1 MRYNVGMFIESI
13 ANRGSPPAILLRES
27 YREGKKVRKRTLAN
41 LSKWPANI
49 VAGFRKL
56 LVDGESENGVLGE
69 GFDIIR
75 TLPHGHVAAVT
86 GMMCKLGIPAL
97 LAHSPSRNRDLAL
110 SMIAARILSP
120 SSKLALSSGLAAKTA
135 TDTLSEV
142 LNVTDATED
151 ELYGAMDWLIER
163 QDAIERRLAKKHLS
177 EGATVLYDLSSTW
190 FEGTKCPLA
199 KLGHSR
205 DGKDGTLQ
213 VEFGL
218 LCAGDGTP
226 VAVQVFDGNTS
237 DPATVADQVKKL
249 KNNFK
254 LSHVVLVGDRGM
266 LTSSRIREDLKE
278 EEGLDWISALRSDG
292 IRKLIA
298 AELIQ
303 PSLFDS
309 WALAEVE
316 SPDFPGERLIV
327 CKNPLLAEDRAR
339 TREELLLATEKRLKE
354 IKEATLR
361 RRNPL
366 RGKDN
371 IGLRAGRL
379 INKYKM
385 AKHFIL
391 TIGENSFSYERRFES
406 IKKEAVLD
414 GFYAV
419 RTSLPKDKA
428 TPEWTVETY
437 KSLSRVERAFRT
449 FKLIDLNVRP
459 VHHRLE
465 GRVKAHILLC
475 MLSYYVEFHM
485 RNVLA
490 PLLFADENI
499 EEMKVQREMPVK
511 PVERSPSSKSKA
523 LEKKNAQGD
532 PVQSFKTLMKNL
544 STIARNTIRPCLKGA
559 ECFMKTTDP
568 TSLQKKAFELLGINL

>member
-1 MRYNVGMFIESI
+1 MFIETI

-41 LSKWPANI
+41 LSKWPANL

-56 LVDGESENGVLGE
+56 LAGGDNENGVLGE
-69 GFDIIR
+69 GFDIIQ

-86 GMMCKLGIPAL
+86 GMMRKLGIPAL
-97 LAHSPSRNRDLAL
+97 LDHSPSRNRDLAL

-120 SSKLALSSGLAAKTA
+120 SSKLALSSGLTAETA

-142 LNVTDATED
+142 LNVTDTSED
-151 ELYGAMDWLIER
+151 ELYGAMDWLVER

-205 DGKDGTLQ
+205 DGKNGTLQ

-218 LCAGDGTP
+218 LCSGDGTP

-237 DPATVADQVKKL
+237 DPSTVADQVKKL
-249 KNNFK
+249 KHNFR
-254 LSHVVLVGDRGM
+254 LDRIVLVGDRGM
-266 LTSSRIREDLKE
+266 LTSSRIKEDLKG

-292 IRKLIA
+292 IRKLID
-298 AELIQ
+298 AELVQ

-309 WALAEVE
+309 WGLAEVE

-339 TREELLLATEKRLKE
+339 TREELLLATEKLLKQIRE
-354 IKEATLR
+354 STLR

-366 RGKDN
+366 RGKDK
-371 IGLRAGRL
+371 IGLRVGRF

-385 AKHFIL
+385 AKHFSL
-391 TIGENSFSYERRFES
+391 TIGEKSFSYERRLES
-406 IKKEAVLD
+406 IKNESVLD

-419 RTSLPKDKA
+419 RTSLPKEKA
-428 TPEWTVETY
+428 TAEWTVETY
-437 KSLSRVERAFRT
+437 KSLSKVERAFRT

-465 GRVKAHILLC
+465 GRVKGHILIC

-485 RNVLA
+485 RKVLA

-499 EEMKVQREMPVK
+499 EEMKEQREMPVQ
-511 PVERSPSSKSKA
+511 PVQRSPSAKNKA
-523 LEKKNAQGD
+523 LTKKNEEGF

-559 ECFMKTTDP
+559 DCFVKTTEAS
-568 TSLQKKAFELLGINL
+568 SLQRKAFELLGFKLE

>member
-1 MRYNVGMFIESI
+1 MFIESI

-41 LSKWPANI
+41 LSKWPANL

-56 LVDGESENGVLGE
+56 LADGDSEDGVLGE
-69 GFDIIR
+69 GFDITR
-75 TLPHGHVAAVT
+75 TLPHGHVAAVA
-86 GMMCKLGIPAL
+86 GMMRKIGIPAL
-97 LAHSPSRNRDLAL
+97 LDHSPSRNRDLAL

-120 SSKLALSSGLAAKTA
+120 SSKLALSSGLTAETA

-142 LNVTDATED
+142 MNVTGASED

-163 QDAIERRLAKKHLS
+163 QEAIERRLAKKHLS

-205 DGKDGTLQ
+205 DGRNGTLQ

-237 DPATVADQVKKL
+237 DPDTVADQVRKL
-249 KNNFK
+249 KHSFR
-254 LSHVVLVGDRGM
+254 LERIVLVGDRGM

-292 IRKLIA
+292 IRKLID

-309 WALAEVE
+309 WGLAEVE

-339 TREELLLATEKRLKE
+339 TREELLLATETLLKQ
-354 IKEATLR
+354 IREATLR

-366 RGKDN
+366 RGKDR
-371 IGLRAGRL
+371 IGLRVGRI

-385 AKHFIL
+385 AKHFSLIVE
-391 TIGENSFSYERRFES
+391 ENSFSYKRRLES
-406 IKKEAVLD
+406 IKNETVLD

-419 RTSLPKDKA
+419 RTSLSKEKA

-437 KSLSRVERAFRT
+437 KSLSKVERAFRT

-465 GRVKAHILLC
+465 GRVKGHILLC

-485 RNVLA
+485 RKALT
-490 PLLFADENI
+490 PLLFADEDI
-499 EEMKVQREMPVK
+499 EEMKERREMPVQ
-511 PVERSPSSKSKA
+511 PVQRSPSARKKA
-523 LEKKNAQGD
+523 LTKENEEGF
-532 PVQSFKTLMKNL
+532 PVQSFKTLMRNL
-544 STIARNTIRPCLKGA
+544 STIARNTIRPRLKGA
-559 ECFMKTTDP
+559 ECFVKTTEASP
-568 TSLQKKAFELLGINL
+568 LQRKAFELLGFKLE

>member
-1 MRYNVGMFIESI
+1 MVMFIETI
-13 ANRGSPPAILLRES
+13 ANRESPPAILLRES

-41 LSKWPANI
+41 LSKWPANL

-56 LVDGESENGVLGE
+56 LAGGDSENGVLGE
-69 GFDIIR
+69 GFDIMR

-86 GMMCKLGIPAL
+86 GMMRKLGIPAL
-97 LAHSPSRNRDLAL
+97 LDHSPSRNRDLAL

-120 SSKLALSSGLAAKTA
+120 SSKLALSSGLTAETA

-142 LNVTDATED
+142 LNVTGASED
-151 ELYGAMDWLIER
+151 ELYGAMDWLIEK
-163 QDAIERRLAKKHLS
+163 QEAIERRLAKKHLS

-205 DGKDGTLQ
+205 DGRNGTLQ

-226 VAVQVFDGNTS
+226 VAIQVFDGNTS
-237 DPATVADQVKKL
+237 DPDTVADQVRKL
-249 KNNFK
+249 KDSFR
-254 LSHVVLVGDRGM
+254 LERIVLVGDRGM
-266 LTSSRIREDLKE
+266 LTSSRIREDLKA

-292 IRKLIA
+292 IRKLID

-309 WALAEVE
+309 WGLAEVE

-339 TREELLLATEKRLKE
+339 TREELLLATEKLLKQ
-354 IKEATLR
+354 IGEATLR
-361 RRNPL
+361 RRNPI
-366 RGKDN
+366 RGRDK
-371 IGLRAGRL
+371 IGLRVGRI

-385 AKHFIL
+385 AKHFSLIIEE
-391 TIGENSFSYERRFES
+391 TSFSYKRRLES
-406 IKKEAVLD
+406 IKNESVLD

-419 RTSLPKDKA
+419 RTSLSKEKA

-437 KSLSRVERAFRT
+437 KSLSKVERAFRT

-465 GRVKAHILLC
+465 GRVKGHILLC

-485 RNVLA
+485 RKALA
-490 PLLFADENI
+490 PLLFADEDI
-499 EEMKVQREMPVK
+499 EEMKEQREMPVQ
-511 PVERSPSSKSKA
+511 PVKRSQSARSKA
-523 LEKKNAQGD
+523 LAKENEEGFS
-532 PVQSFKTLMKNL
+532 VQSFKTLMKIL
-544 STIARNTIRPCLKGA
+544 STIARNTIRPRLKGA
-559 ECFMKTTDP
+559 ECFVKTTEA
-568 TSLQKKAFELLGINL
+568 SALQRKAFELLGFKLE